1 MDLMTQTLLLI
12 SLALAIA
19 PAQHQHAA
27 SHDRA
32 NQGMG
37 FDQQKTTHHFLL
49 QKTGGTIEVTAKD
62 AGDTASTDQIRVHLR
77 HIASAFAAGGFS
89 LPMFIHDANPPGPPG
104 VDVMKARREQITF
117 RYEDVGKGGK
127 IVIETNDPAARDALY
142 EFLRFQ
148 IREHKTGDPL
158 APR

>member
-1 MDLMTQTLLLI
+1 MGFMTKTLLL
-12 SLALAIA
+12 LALALA
-19 PAQHQHAA
+19 TPPAAQHQHPT

-62 AGDTASTDQIRVHLR
+62 AGDKASTDQIRMHLR
-77 HIASAFAAGGFS
+77 HIASAFAAGDFS
-89 LPMFIHDANPPGPPG
+89 LPMFIHDTTPPG
-104 VDVMKARREQITF
+104 VDVMKARREQMTV
-117 RYEDVGKGGK
+117 RYEEIGQGGK
-127 IVIETNDPAARDALY
+127 VVIQTADPAARDAVY

-158 APR
+158 TPR

>member
-1 MDLMTQTLLLI
+1 MNLMTTLLLI
-12 SLALAIA
+12 ALALANPPA
-19 PAQHQHAA
+19 AQHQHPP

-49 QKTGGTIEVTAKD
+49 QKTGGTIEVTAKE
-62 AGDTASTDQIRVHLR
+62 AGDAASTDQIRMHLR
-77 HIASAFAAGGFS
+77 HIASAFAAGDFS
-89 LPMFIHDANPPGPPG
+89 LPMFIHDTTPPG
-104 VDVMKARREQITF
+104 VDVMKTRREQMTF
-117 RYEDVGKGGK
+117 RYEDVDQGGK
-127 IVIETNDPAARDALY
+127 VVIQTADPAARDALY
-142 EFLRFQ
+142 EFLRYQ

>member
-1 MDLMTQTLLLI
+1 MTKTLLL
-12 SLALAIA
+12 LALALA
-19 PAQHQHAA
+19 TPPAAQHQHPA

-49 QKTGGTIEVTAKD
+49 QKTGGTIEVTAKH
-62 AGDTASTDQIRVHLR
+62 AGDKASTDQIRMHLR
-77 HIASAFAAGGFS
+77 HIASAFAAGDFS
-89 LPMFIHDANPPGPPG
+89 LPMFIHDTTPPG
-104 VDVMKARREQITF
+104 VEVMKARREQMTVRFEEI
-117 RYEDVGKGGK
+117 EQGGK
-127 IVIETNDPAARDALY
+127 VVIQTADPAARDAVY

>member
-1 MDLMTQTLLLI
+1 MSKTLLL
-12 SLALAIA
+12 LALALA
-19 PAQHQHAA
+19 TSPATQHQHPA
-27 SHDRA
+27 SPDRA

-62 AGDTASTDQIRVHLR
+62 AIDTASTDQIRMHLR
-77 HIASAFAAGGFS
+77 HIASAFAAGDFS
-89 LPMFIHDANPPGPPG
+89 LPMFIHDTTPPG
-104 VDVMKARREQITF
+104 VEVMKARREQMTVRFEEIAQ
-117 RYEDVGKGGK
+117 GGK
-127 IVIETNDPAARDALY
+127 VVIQTADPAARDAVY

-158 APR
+158 TPR

>member
-1 MDLMTQTLLLI
+1 MTKTLLL
-12 SLALAIA
+12 LALALA
-19 PAQHQHAA
+19 TPPAAQHQHPA

-49 QKTGGTIEVTAKD
+49 QKTGGTIEVTAKH
-62 AGDTASTDQIRVHLR
+62 AGDKASTDQIRMHLR
-77 HIASAFAAGGFS
+77 HIASAFAAGDFS
-89 LPMFIHDANPPGPPG
+89 LAIFIHDTTPPG
-104 VDVMKARREQITF
+104 VDMMKARREQLTV
-117 RYEDVGKGGK
+117 RYEEIGQGGK
-127 IVIETNDPAARDALY
+127 VVIQAADPAARDAVY